1 MCTRINTILEGFIY
15 MQCNTTGYIYV
26 SSFLYVSEIQTE
38 EDQRSTHSAF
48 ALFLLKRKQRLPF
61 AMSRLSASMLLLPT
75 VSSTAIPYP
84 QSEPI

>member
-1 MCTRINTILEGFIY
+1 

-26 SSFLYVSEIQTE
+26 SPFLHVSEIQNE

-48 ALFLLKRKQRLPF
+48 ALCLLKRKQRLPF

-75 VSSTAIPYP
+75 IPSTAIPYP